1 MFLLITKICGSDYR
15 QATFVLQ
22 LKNQAKYFVPLPGAW
37 LLHIGFK
44 WGVINTQIGDSML
57 KYLGTESFNM
67 AIEAEWYEAAEI
79 MINQEED
86 SEERYL

>member
-1 MFLLITKICGSDYR
+1 M
-15 QATFVLQ
+15 
-22 LKNQAKYFVPLPGAW
+22 
-37 LLHIGFK
+37 
-44 WGVINTQIGDSML
+44 INTQIGDSML

-67 AIEAEWYEAAEI
+67 AIEAEWYEAVEI